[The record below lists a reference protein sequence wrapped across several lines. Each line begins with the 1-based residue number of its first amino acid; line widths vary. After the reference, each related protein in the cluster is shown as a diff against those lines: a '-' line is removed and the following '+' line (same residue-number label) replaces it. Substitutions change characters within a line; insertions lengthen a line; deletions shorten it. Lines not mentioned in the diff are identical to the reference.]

1 MRVLL
6 TFETTYD
13 AVLLGYGLRQL
24 EFGTGGPGRADHL
37 YTTAQLREDFASLQ
51 IVELRE
57 FEADLA
63 EGRGH
68 CGRSALVGL
77 VARKP

>member
-1 MRVLL
+1 MRS
-6 TFETTYD
+6 
-13 AVLLGYGLRQL
+13 GGRCLR
-24 EFGTGGPGRADHL
+24 EPRAPARGSGDRDRGGPGRADHL